1 MFKKTHYVALGIVL
15 LLTVLVLKLPKE
27 TANQFKLALGTVF
40 LPLFGLAASGQQAA
54 DQTGHALTSRAEI
67 ISQNEE
73 LRRERDELKVRSLQ
87 AADTARENERLR
99 QMLGFQRA
107 NPAWKLK
114 PAQVI
119 AREPANWWRNVQIDL
134 GKRDGLR
141 ADLTVLTADGL
152 VGRTAE
158 VGETRSRVILLGDPN
173 CRVAALVQ
181 ETRENGVV
189 SSGVSVLDNSIVEL
203 GYLSRSSGLKPGQL
217 VVTSGLG
224 GIFPKGITIGHLVD
238 FRAVEFGLYTEARV
252 KLAVNLNLLEE
263 VWVMLP

>member
-1 MFKKTHYVALGIVL
+1 MFKKTHYIALGMVL
-15 LLTVLVLKLPKE
+15 LLTVIVLTLKKD
-27 TANQFKLALGTVF
+27 TASQIKLAIGSIF
-40 LPLFGLAASGQQAA
+40 LPLFGLAGSGQQLAEK
-54 DQTGHALTSRAEI
+54 TGHALTPREELVR
-67 ISQNEE
+67 QNEE
-73 LRRERDELKVRSLQ
+73 LRVEREQLKLRALQ
-87 AADTARENERLR
+87 SAEAERENTRLR
-99 QMLGFQRA
+99 QMLVFQRA

-114 PAQVI
+114 PANVI
-119 AREPANWWRNVQIDL
+119 AREPANWWRNIQIDL

-141 ADLTVLTADGL
+141 ADLAVLTADGL
-152 VGRTAE
+152 VGRTTE

-181 ETRENGVV
+181 ETRENGVI
-189 SSGVSVLDNSIVEL
+189 SAGTSVLDNSIVEL
-203 GYLSRSSGLKPGQL
+203 GYLSRSGGLKPGQL

-224 GIFPKGITIGHLVD
+224 GIFPKGIPIGQLVD